1 MSEQLVATRHQFP
14 ELVKDVTSSRSA
26 LDHQFRKYLDGI
38 GNCFY
43 RKFECGQYFG
53 DKGQEYQISR
63 QPNLLPKAKSAYM
76 DDQDAKREN
85 VVVPLVEALEAGI

>member
-1 MSEQLVATRHQFP
+1 ML
-14 ELVKDVTSSRSA
+14 L
-26 LDHQFRKYLDGI
+26 L
-38 GNCFY
+38 
-43 RKFECGQYFG
+43 KFESGQYFG

-63 QPNLLPKAKSAYM
+63 QVKLLPKAKSAYM